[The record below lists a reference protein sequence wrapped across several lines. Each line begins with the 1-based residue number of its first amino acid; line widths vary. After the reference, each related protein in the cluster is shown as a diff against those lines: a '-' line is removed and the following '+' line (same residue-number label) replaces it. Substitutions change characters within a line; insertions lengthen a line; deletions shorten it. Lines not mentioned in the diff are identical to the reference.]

1 MLIYYLSAI
10 FIILIYF
17 SALFSST
24 ETALLSLRHSQIRG
38 MVKAGKKNSEIIQ
51 KLKDD
56 SHTTMVAILLGNN
69 MVNILAASIATMM
82 AYELVDGYT
91 GPFFED
97 SALSIAL
104 STGFTTL
111 VILVFGEI
119 TPKGYAI
126 SKAEKVMQR
135 NARFMR
141 GFIFVFKPL
150 IYLFDRLARGINSAR
165 GVKEKR
171 ITLTETELKAIVDI
185 SEEEGLIESSE
196 RDMIHNV
203 LEFDETTVGEIMA
216 PIAEVVALEESR
228 SISEFL
234 EMAAE
239 SNYSRIGVYR
249 KHPENVVGVVHI
261 KDALP
266 YLKSWNKGIPVS
278 KIMRNIDFV
287 PSSKRINTL
296 FTHFKTQKEHIAA
309 VVNEYGNTLGI
320 VTMED
325 VLEELVGDIMD
336 ESDVEQDERIQI
348 VDENTVIARGCADI
362 DDINLALK
370 VKIEEFDSFDTIAGY
385 IMHHLGRIPKRGF
398 SEMIGPV
405 KITVLDA
412 THKRILKV
420 KVEKG
425 TGDEAK
431 VLDAERKA
439 SRTA

>member
-1 MLIYYLSAI
+1 MLIYYLSAV
-10 FIILIYF
+10 FVILIFLSAFF
-17 SALFSST
+17 SGC
-24 ETALLSLRHSQIRG
+24 ETAILSLRHSQIRG
-38 MVKAGKKNSEIIQ
+38 MLKSGKKHAQIIQ

-56 SHTTMVAILLGNN
+56 THGTMIAILLGNN
-69 MVNILAASIATMM
+69 LVNILAASIATML
-82 AYELVDGYT
+82 AYELVVDYT
-91 GPFFED
+91 GPFLQD
-97 SALSIAL
+97 SALSVAL
-104 STGFTTL
+104 STGFTTF

-119 TPKGYAI
+119 TPKAYAL
-126 SKAEKVMQR
+126 SKAEKVMIR
-135 NARFMR
+135 NAPYLYAFKV
-141 GFIFVFKPL
+141 VFKPF
-150 IYLFDRLARGINSAR
+150 IYLFEGFSKLVLRTR
-165 GVKEKR
+165 GVKERR

-185 SEEEGLIESSE
+185 SEEEGLIEPSE
-196 RDMIHNV
+196 REMIHNV
-203 LEFDETTVGEIMA
+203 LGFDEITVGEIMT
-216 PIAEVVALEESR
+216 PIAEVVALEECR
-228 SISEFL
+228 TISEFL
-234 EMAAE
+234 EMATE
-239 SNYSRIGVYR
+239 SNYSRIVVHR

-266 YLKSWNKGIPVS
+266 YLKSSNNGVPVS

-296 FTHFKTQKEHIAA
+296 FAHFKAQKEHIAA

-348 VDENTVIARGCADI
+348 VDDNTLIARGSADI

-370 VKIEEFDSFDTIAGY
+370 AKIERLEAFDTIAGY

-425 TGDEAK
+425 TGDDAKK
-431 VLDAERKA
+431 VLDGEKRA
-439 SRTA
+439 SG